1 MRSASRFLVL
11 VVLPLVLLL
20 VSSGAH
26 ASPRPLALDDALVDG
41 EVDGEDLV
49 ATPSGGARA
58 FARAPGGHAWLSLV
72 GFSRRSMTNAQEYG
86 GFIVLGLPLDRLA
99 RPSRVTTR
107 TSIADPKTPP
117 PPPPPPRPTTSPPQP
132 SPASIIEVDTSLAL
146 TPRLARTC
154 VGMALKASGLGTDDT
169 RLDSIVAR
177 ARWSAILPELRLRAV
192 RYDDERLYTDTTT
205 SAEDS
210 RLRDTAGAQLSLEA
224 RLTWR
229 LDRLL
234 YADDEPS
241 FERMRVDRQDA
252 RARIAAKVLEALFHW
267 QRAWL
272 ALRFAERE
280 PRATAQEEAELV
292 LKVVEA
298 EASLDVL
305 TAGWFSAWRASR
317 IVMVLPSDVH
327 AAPKDKGKD
336 APASAGDL

>member
-1 MRSASRFLVL
+1 MRSAFRFLVF
-11 VVLPLVLLL
+11 VMMLLA
-20 VSSGAH
+20 SSKAR
-26 ASPRPLALDDALVDG
+26 ANPSPLALDDALVDG

-49 ATPSGGARA
+49 AAPSGGARA
-58 FARAPGGHAWLSLV
+58 FARAAGGHAWLSLV
-72 GFSRRSMTNAQEYG
+72 GFSRRSMMSAQEYG

-99 RPSRVTTR
+99 RPRPVTTR
-107 TSIADPKTPP
+107 TSLADPKSPP
-117 PPPPPPRPTTSPPQP
+117 PAPPPPPRPTPSPPQP
-132 SPASIIEVDTSLAL
+132 SPASIVEVDTSLAL

-154 VGMALKASGLGTDDT
+154 VGMALKASGLGTDDG
-169 RLDSIVAR
+169 RLDAIVSR

-252 RARIAAKVLEALFHW
+252 RARVAAKVLEALFHW

-292 LKVVEA
+292 LKVAEA

-317 IVMVLPSDVH
+317 IVMVVPSDVH

-336 APASAGDL
+336 VPASTGDL

>member
-1 MRSASRFLVL
+1 MIA
-11 VVLPLVLLL
+11 LLL
-20 VSSGAH
+20 ASSRAR
-26 ASPRPLALDDALVDG
+26 ANPSPLALDDALVDG
-41 EVDGEDLV
+41 DLDGEDLV
-49 ATPSGGARA
+49 AAPSGGRRG
-58 FARAPGGHAWLSLV
+58 FVRAPGGHAWLSLV
-72 GFSRRSMTNAQEYG
+72 GYSHRSMTNAQEYG
-86 GFIVLGLPLDRLA
+86 GFVVLGLPLDRLA
-99 RPSRVTTR
+99 RPSPTPTR

-117 PPPPPPRPTTSPPQP
+117 PTPPPPPRPAPSSPQP
-132 SPASIIEVDTSLAL
+132 SPASIVEVDTSVAL
-146 TPRLARTC
+146 TPRLARAC

-169 RLDSIVAR
+169 RIDAIVSR
-177 ARWSAILPELRLRAV
+177 ARWSAVLPELRLRAV
-192 RYDDERLYTDTTT
+192 RHDDERLYTDTTT
-205 SAEDS
+205 SADDS
-210 RLRDTAGAQLSLEA
+210 RLRDSAGAQLSLEA

-280 PRATAQEEAELV
+280 PRASAQEEAELV
-292 LKVVEA
+292 LKVAEA

-317 IVMVLPSDVH
+317 VVMVLPSEVR
-327 AAPKDKGKD
+327 ASPKDKKE
-336 APASAGDL
+336 APASTGDL